1 MVFDIRLKT
10 NFKLFLSGPSGSG
23 KTTFIVNLINNL
35 KDIAKDP
42 PKKVI
47 YFFKEWQP
55 KFNDLAEKLNIQF
68 LEDSDKIIE
77 HLSQLST
84 SALVIFDDMM
94 NSQNLKTVAQLFT
107 VHGRHLNLSLAFLS
121 QRLFKN
127 DEFFRQISQN
137 SDYMIIFKNPRNTRE
152 IRTLAGQITS
162 RSHVLVNIY
171 NHATRDP
178 YSYLFINLTQEGIPQ
193 LQYLTK
199 IFSTSGVVNVYVI
212 SNCQ

>member
-1 MVFDIRLKT
+1 MAFDIRLKK

-23 KTTFIVNLINNL
+23 KTTFIVNLIRNI

-42 PKKVI
+42 PKLII
-47 YFFKEWQP
+47 YYFKEWQP
-55 KFNDLAEKLNIQF
+55 KFSDLAETLNIQF
-68 LEDSDKIIE
+68 LEDSDKIID

-107 VHGRHLNLSLAFLS
+107 VHGRHLDLSLAFLS

-162 RSHVLVNIY
+162 RSLELVNIY

-178 YSYLFINLTQEGIPQ
+178 YSYLFINLTQEVIPQ
-193 LQYLTK
+193 LQYLTQ

>member
-1 MVFDIRLKT
+1 MAFDIRLKK

-23 KTTFIVNLINNL
+23 KTTFIVNLIKNI

-42 PKKVI
+42 PKMII
-47 YFFKEWQP
+47 YYFKEWQP
-55 KFNDLAEKLNIQF
+55 KFNDLAKTLNIQF

-77 HLSQLST
+77 NMSQLST

-107 VHGRHLNLSLAFLS
+107 VHGRHLDLSLAFLS

-152 IRTLAGQITS
+152 IRTLASQITS
-162 RSHVLVNIY
+162 RSLELVKIY
-171 NHATRDP
+171 NHATREP

-212 SNCQ
+212 TNCQ

>member
-1 MVFDIRLKT
+1 MAFDIRLKK

-23 KTTFIVNLINNL
+23 KTTFIVNLIRNI

-42 PKKVI
+42 PKLII
-47 YFFKEWQP
+47 YYFKEWQP
-55 KFNDLAEKLNIQF
+55 KFSDLAETLNIQF
-68 LEDSDKIIE
+68 LEDSDKIID

-107 VHGRHLNLSLAFLS
+107 VHGRHLDLSLAFLS

-162 RSHVLVNIY
+162 RSLELVNIY

-212 SNCQ
+212 TNCQ

>member
-42 PKKVI
+42 PKRVI
-47 YFFKEWQP
+47 YFLKEWQP
-55 KFNDLAEKLNIQF
+55 KCNDLAEKLNIQF

-162 RSHVLVNIY
+162 RSLEVVNIY

>member
-1 MVFDIRLKT
+1 MAFDIRLKKK
-10 NFKLFLSGPSGSG
+10 FKLFLSGPSGSG
-23 KTTFIVNLINNL
+23 KTTFIVNLIKNV

-42 PKKVI
+42 PKIVI

-55 KFNDLAEKLNIQF
+55 KFNDLADELNIQF

-77 HLSQLST
+77 HVSQLST

-107 VHGRHLNLSLAFLS
+107 VHGRHLDLSLAFLS

-162 RSHVLVNIY
+162 RSLQLVNIY

-212 SNCQ
+212 SNC

>member
-1 MVFDIRLKT
+1 MAFDIRFKK

-23 KTTFIVNLINNL
+23 KTTFIVNLIKNV

-42 PKKVI
+42 PKIVI

-55 KFNDLAEKLNIQF
+55 KFHDLAKKLNIQF
-68 LEDSDKIIE
+68 FEDSDKIIE
-77 HLSQLST
+77 QVSRLST

-107 VHGRHLNLSLAFLS
+107 VHGRHLDLSLAFLS

-162 RSHVLVNIY
+162 QSLELVNIY

-212 SNCQ
+212 SNCR

>member
-1 MVFDIRLKT
+1 MAFDIRLKE
-10 NFKLFLSGPSGSG
+10 NFKLFLTGPSGSG
-23 KTTFIVNLINNL
+23 KTTFIVNLIKNL

-42 PKKVI
+42 PKMII

-55 KFNDLAEKLNIQF
+55 KFNDLAEELNVQF
-68 LEDSDKIIE
+68 YEDNDKIIE
-77 HLSQLST
+77 HVSQLSK

-107 VHGRHLNLSLAFLS
+107 VHGRHLDLSLAFLS

-152 IRTLAGQITS
+152 IRTLASQITS
-162 RSHVLVNIY
+162 RSLELVNIY
-171 NHATRDP
+171 NHATREP
-178 YSYLFINLTQEGIPQ
+178 YSYLFINLTQEVIPQ

>member
-162 RSHVLVNIY
+162 RSLEVVNIY